1 MNYKNFK
8 RCVNSP
14 KYSHFCLPCSA
25 SICHS
30 YEKFKLTVTGL
41 RYIHISAAQRAENE
55 DERASHMDFVSEL
68 DYVVDITERLEK
80 V

>member
-8 RCVNSP
+8 RYVNSQ
-14 KYSHFCLPCSA
+14 KCSRFSLPCTA
-25 SICHS
+25 LICTS

-55 DERASHMDFVSEL
+55 DERSSHMDFVSEL
-68 DYVVDITERLEK
+68 DYVMGVTEKLEK

>member
-14 KYSHFCLPCSA
+14 KYSRFYVPRTALFCA
-25 SICHS
+25 S
-30 YEKFKLTVTGL
+30 YEEFKLTVTGL

-55 DERASHMDFVSEL
+55 DERASHMDSVSEL
-68 DYVVDITERLEK
+68 DYVMDITEKLEK

>member
-14 KYSHFCLPCSA
+14 KYSRFYVPRTALFCA
-25 SICHS
+25 S
-30 YEKFKLTVTGL
+30 YEEFKLTVTGL
-41 RYIHISAAQRAENE
+41 RNFYISANQKEENE
-55 DERASHMDFVSEL
+55 DERTRRMDCVSEL
-68 DYVVDITERLEK
+68 DYVMDIAERLEK

>member
-8 RCVNSP
+8 RCVKSP
-14 KYSHFCLPCSA
+14 KYSHFCLPCST

-30 YEKFKLTVTGL
+30 YEEFKLVVTGL
-41 RYIHISAAQRAENE
+41 RNFYISANQREENE
-55 DERASHMDFVSEL
+55 DEKTSRMDFVSEL
-68 DYVVDITERLEK
+68 DYVMDVTERLEK